1 MLPKHSFILRPV
13 YELSNEMKFYNLT
26 TPLPAIGGIYDMY
39 NVNPNPNYPSLKYTK
54 GFIGV
59 RVTNVHNYK
68 LIVDIFNRNEK
79 ELQFVVQ
86 DIPPPWGW
94 PLLN

>member
-1 MLPKHSFILRPV
+1 MLPKHSMILRPV
-13 YELSNEMKFYNLT
+13 YELSNDMKFYNLT
-26 TPLPAIGGIYDMY
+26 TPLPAIGGIYYMGK
-39 NVNPNPNYPSLKYTK
+39 VNPNLNYPSLKYTK

-68 LIVDIFNRNEK
+68 LIVDIPKRNKK

-86 DIPPPWGW
+86 EIPPPWGW
-94 PLLN
+94 PL